1 MKKKTDLSL
10 KWRMFKYFAI
20 FVAVVLIFLWF
31 FQIVFLDATY
41 KYIKTKEIKEAA
53 SKISQNFNE
62 QYIEE
67 IALSKDFCV
76 LILDSYGNE
85 AFSIKTSSK
94 CTIHKLSPQGIGY
107 YVSKAIDNNGE
118 FLEKS
123 MLSREEKEF
132 RFGNIIFS
140 KPESIVYTKI
150 VNVGDTFY
158 VMLLDATISPI
169 NATVSTL
176 RAQLFWI
183 TIGLILFAGIL
194 AFWISKRI
202 SSPIEKVTGKA
213 RDLAKGNYKSEEF
226 DGGYREINELI
237 STLDYAASEIDK
249 NEEYKRELIANVSH
263 DLRTPL
269 TMIIGYSE
277 MIRDYPDKTKA
288 EDIQTIIDEAKRLSN
303 LVNDTLDMAKYE
315 SGAVELNK
323 TTFDL
328 TLEVKN
334 IILRLSTF
342 TDYNI
347 TFNYD
352 EHVYINADEL
362 QISQVIYNLLT
373 NAINYT
379 GEDKV
384 IKVNQIVNSN
394 TVKIEVTDTGEGI
407 PEEKLP
413 NIWER
418 YYKIDKT
425 HKRSVVGTGLGL
437 LIVKTILLRHGAKF
451 GVRSQVGKG
460 STFWFELKIEG
471 NKNKEK
477 KE

>member
-20 FVAVVLIFLWF
+20 FVAVVLIFLWL

-62 QYIEE
+62 QYIEK

-85 AFSIKTSSK
+85 TFSIKTSSK

-107 YVSKAIDNNGE
+107 YVSKAINNNGE

-140 KPESIVYTKI
+140 KPESIIYTKI
-150 VNVGDTFY
+150 VNVGNTFY

-183 TIGLILFAGIL
+183 TIGLIAFAGLL

-202 SSPIEKVTGKA
+202 ASPIEEVTVKA
-213 RDLAKGNYKSEEF
+213 KDLAKGKYTVEDF
-226 DGGYREINELI
+226 DGGYKEINELVN
-237 STLDYAASEIDK
+237 TLNYAANEIDK
-249 NEEYKRELIANVSH
+249 NEEYRRELIANVSH

-277 MIRDYPDKTKA
+277 MIRDYPDKTKS
-288 EDIQTIIDEAKRLSN
+288 EDIQTIIDEARRLSN
-303 LVNDTLDMAKYE
+303 LVNDTLDLAKYE
-315 SGAVELNK
+315 SGAIKLNK
-323 TTFDL
+323 TKINIT
-328 TLEVKN
+328 EEIKN
-334 IILRLSTF
+334 IISRLATF

-347 TFNYD
+347 TFNYK
-352 EHVYINADEL
+352 ENVYIEADEL

-379 GEDKV
+379 GDDKV
-384 IKVNQIVNSN
+384 IKVNQIVKDNI
-394 TVKIEVTDTGEGI
+394 VRIEVTDTGEGI
-407 PEEKLP
+407 AEEKLP

-418 YYKIDKT
+418 YYKTDKT

-437 LIVKTILLRHGAKF
+437 SIVKTILLRHGAKF
-451 GVRSQVGKG
+451 GVKSQIGKG
-460 STFWFELKIEG
+460 STFWFELKIL
-471 NKNKEK
+471 NKVSDEK